1 MRRTVR
7 FSLRTSVSCVLPL
20 TGSSLS
26 VTQKMRLLAL
36 GDLQERTQRMS
47 AGYTSALE
55 KLRRNV
61 LLAESCVRVGKDT
74 ADDGVFRPRL
84 EQFLEVLGILFGAY
98 QRGVWSVGCTSC
110 DKGSHW
116 REATHAA
123 GGCACL

>member
-36 GDLQERTQRMS
+36 GDLQKRTQRMS
-47 AGYTSALE
+47 AGYISALE
-55 KLRRNV
+55 SFAGTYSSRKAV
-61 LLAESCVRVGKDT
+61 FALAKTLPMTVSSVQGLNSFWRYSGSSSAPVVG
-74 ADDGVFRPRL
+74 GVD
-84 EQFLEVLGILFGAY
+84 QSGIRATRSHTGE
-98 QRGVWSVGCTSC
+98 RG
-110 DKGSHW
+110 
-116 REATHAA
+116 ATHAA